1 MDNYLNEN
9 NTPKKKL
16 KWWQIVLIII
26 GLYCVFVRV
35 MAGGSG
41 SNDGNTNF
49 KLPQN
54 SGTITKDSAPT
65 LRGCLEDMAL
75 DKLKSRL
82 TDPKKCN
89 IPDGESLRISYTNYD
104 GKSGV
109 ALIKGRVGIG
119 TAAGIKVDQDFTIA
133 FTLQSTEGDKD
144 SLFSYKMISFDWS

>member
-1 MDNYLNEN
+1 MDNYLNE

-26 GLYCVFVRV
+26 GLYCVFVFA
-35 MAGGSG
+35 MALGSG
-41 SNDGNTNF
+41 SNDGYTNY
-49 KLPQN
+49 LPQN
-54 SGTITKDSAPT
+54 SGTITRDSAPT
-65 LRGCLEDMAL
+65 LRRCLEDMAL
-75 DKLKSRL
+75 DELKSRL

>member
-1 MDNYLNEN
+1 MDNYLNEY
-9 NTPKKKL
+9 TPKKKL

-26 GLYCVFVRV
+26 GVLYVIPIVF
-35 MAGGSG
+35 GSR

-144 SLFSYKMISFDWS
+144 SLFSYTMISFAWS